1 MTICTKYTM
10 ENTPFPRTREDA
22 DTIDLS
28 FIPDKWC
35 ADMLRDALHAVVSAQ
50 TSQEISSKEIDVW
63 NYLSSYEPPS
73 GEGFMFSRG
82 DPVIS
87 RIQTNM
93 QIGHSGSTMA
103 LTMRNLQLLAKIGV
117 SKYREGYI
125 L

>member
-1 MTICTKYTM
+1 M
-10 ENTPFPRTREDA
+10 ENTHFPRTHEHA

-35 ADMLRDALHAVVSAQ
+35 GDMLRDAMHAVVSAQ
-50 TSQEISSKEIDVW
+50 DSQEISSKEIDVW

-87 RIQTNM
+87 RIQASM

-103 LTMRNLQLLAKIGV
+103 LTMRNLQLLARIGL